1 MAQLESTQLK
11 LLVVDDESDNLDL
24 LYRTF
29 RHDFKVF
36 RANSAPNALAVL
48 EQEGEMAIIIS
59 DQRMPKMKGTELLSR
74 TVEQF
79 PDTIRIVLTGYT
91 DVEDLVDA
99 INTGKVFKYI
109 TKPWNPTEL
118 KNVVQQASET
128 YRAIKR
134 RTNELHRA
142 LRRESV
148 FNAMITAIRE
158 SLDYRQILETT
169 VETLGRT
176 LEADVAV
183 LIPVDSLTDP
193 AANPP
198 YRFGLEKFVYQ
209 ASSSPDASSAA
220 DASSAGEVYSRFH
233 SQGEYG
239 SIGGIKPESRN
250 HRFDSGSFDQQQT
263 DQEPCRFDAAQASFE
278 TPTQAPFPASEPQLN
293 LNELLDSAPLVAALQ
308 QRQIQRYVL
317 EQSHRRYT
325 LLVVPLVYQQEPLA
339 VLSLFKVGTSHAW
352 TTEEQQ
358 LVSDVAEQAALAI
371 SQARLYQQIQ
381 EQTEQMRDELKVAQR
396 IQSHLL
402 CQSMPQI
409 RGIRVQACCYPAR
422 EVGGDFFEVYDHPNG
437 DVWLAVGDVSGKG
450 VPAALFMSSTL
461 SVLRRELAQESSPYP
476 HDVLGNLNSN
486 LFDGLVGS
494 NCFITI
500 ALARYTPTTR
510 ELVYANAGHILP
522 MIWPATR
529 QESRSRSSVQNSQM
543 VSESLSEKI
552 NEPQYLKTRG
562 VPLGIL
568 PRWVAQS
575 ETLVLGPGYTFLL
588 ASDGI
593 TEARVS
599 PDWLRALRLRA
610 PEASQCQQ
618 PEKAMNGEEATAA
631 SNPSWGD
638 RDYPMLRQQ
647 GLWHLL
653 QQHPTLPPLEA
664 VLAKIQAHS
673 LGQEDDQTILSMEIL

>member
-1 MAQLESTQLK
+1 MAQLESQKLK

-29 RHDFKVF
+29 RQDFNVF
-36 RANSAPNALAVL
+36 RADSAPHALAVL

-74 TVEQF
+74 TVQQF

-109 TKPWNPTEL
+109 TKPWNPTDL
-118 KNVVQQASET
+118 KNIVRQASET
-128 YRAIKR
+128 YCAIKR

-169 VETLGRT
+169 VETLGHT
-176 LEADVAV
+176 LAADAAV
-183 LIPVDSLTDP
+183 LIPVNSF
-193 AANPP
+193 NPDAEQP
-198 YRFGLEKFVYQ
+198 YQFSAEQFIYQ
-209 ASSSPDASSAA
+209 ASSLPKLASKSNPSHAKGLDGGQSADVNSPRVGLAEHGCVDSKSALMPPGIT
-220 DASSAGEVYSRFH
+220 SAEAGFH
-233 SQGEYG
+233 L
-239 SIGGIKPESRN
+239 R
-250 HRFDSGSFDQQQT
+250 
-263 DQEPCRFDAAQASFE
+263 
-278 TPTQAPFPASEPQLN
+278 
-293 LNELLDSAPLVAALQ
+293 ELLHPTLLSSSLQ
-308 QRQIQRYVL
+308 NRQIQNQLLELDHHRYA
-317 EQSHRRYT
+317 Q
-325 LLVVPLVYQQEPLA
+325 LVVPLVYQQESLA
-339 VLSLFKVGTSHAW
+339 ILALFKANTTRTW
-352 TTEEQQ
+352 TYEEQR

-381 EQTEQMRDELKVAQR
+381 EQTQQMRDELTVAQR
-396 IQSHLL
+396 IQTHLL
-402 CQSMPQI
+402 CQSIPQI
-409 RGIRVQACCYPAR
+409 EGINIQACCAPAR

-461 SVLRRELAQESSPYP
+461 SVLRRELSQETPP
-476 HDVLGNLNSN
+476 APDEVLRNLNSN
-486 LFDGLVGS
+486 LLDGLVGS
-494 NCFITI
+494 NCFITL
-500 ALARYTPTTR
+500 ALACYTPATR
-510 ELVYANAGHILP
+510 QLVYANAGHILP
-522 MIWPATR
+522 MVWSGSA
-529 QESRSRSSVQNSQM
+529 SSVTYETSTH
-543 VSESLSEKI
+543 ESSTHESSTVASKPDI
-552 NEPQYLKTRG
+552 EPQYLKVRG

-568 PRWVAQS
+568 QTWTATS
-575 ETLVLGPGYTFLL
+575 ETLHLSSGDTFLL

-599 PDWLRALRLRA
+599 PEWLQAL
-610 PEASQCQQ
+610 SS
-618 PEKAMNGEEATAA
+618 KATSRTAQTQADGTNSTGEGLV
-631 SNPSWGD
+631 SPGLSGSD
-638 RDYPMLRQQ
+638 RPDGRRDYPMLRQQ

-653 QQHPTLPPLEA
+653 QQHQAVPSLEA